1 MIVALAAEL
10 VHSGTALK
18 MMPNVFGTKVIMLP
32 AYACCILTKL
42 GLALGLFISMV
53 YVPVGGYKEQCS
65 AAPTS
70 ISSYV
75 QVWLQVHFNLALLI
89 DSGRWLA
96 CYSLSGCGVGGA
108 RTIRE

>member
-1 MIVALAAEL
+1 MVVHADQGKVCMIVALAAEL

-53 YVPVGGYKEQCS
+53 YVPVLS
-65 AAPTS
+65 
-70 ISSYV
+70 
-75 QVWLQVHFNLALLI
+75 LI
-89 DSGRWLA
+89 H
-96 CYSLSGCGVGGA
+96 
-108 RTIRE
+108 I